1 MTPEIYENIIS
12 ALNKEQEPLKLSKLR
27 ELAKEGGSNWSQAQ
41 LNLLFT
47 CIDGIE
53 IDTRTENP
61 DVSLGKRSEQEELI
75 DAIAEIVTANGGK
88 PIHPRKV
95 RRQLPSKFTTS
106 EAQIKAL
113 VREASGLEI
122 FGPGLIR
129 SSR

>member
-12 ALNKEQEPLKLSKLR
+12 VLNKEPLKLSKVR
-27 ELAKEGGSNWSQAQ
+27 ELAQEGGSNWSQAQ

-47 CIDGIE
+47 CMDGVN
-53 IDTRTENP
+53 IDTGNNP

-88 PIHPRKV
+88 PIHPREI

-113 VREASGLEI
+113 AREASGLEI

-129 SSR
+129 SK

>member
-12 ALNKEQEPLKLSKLR
+12 TLNKEPLKLSKVR

-47 CIDGIE
+47 CMDGIE
-53 IDTRTENP
+53 IDTRKDNP
-61 DVSLGKRSEQEELI
+61 EISLGKRSEQEELI
-75 DAIAEIVTANGGK
+75 DAIAEIVAANGGK
-88 PIHPRKV
+88 PIHPREV
-95 RRQLPSKFTTS
+95 RRKLPSKFTTS

-113 VREASGLEI
+113 VREASDLEI

>member
-12 ALNKEQEPLKLSKLR
+12 TLNKEPLKLSKVK

-47 CIDGIE
+47 CMDGVN
-53 IDTRTENP
+53 IDTGKNNP
-61 DVSLGKRSEQEELI
+61 EISLGKRSEQEELI
-75 DAIAEIVTANGGK
+75 DAIAEIVAANGGK
-88 PIHPRKV
+88 PIHPREV

-113 VREASGLEI
+113 VREASDLEI

>member
-12 ALNKEQEPLKLSKLR
+12 ALNKEPLKLSKVR
-27 ELAKEGGSNWSQAQ
+27 ELAKEGGSNWSQTQ

-47 CIDGIE
+47 CMDGVN
-53 IDTRTENP
+53 IDTGKDNP
-61 DVSLGKRSEQEELI
+61 EISLGQRSEQEKLV
-75 DAIAEIVTANGGK
+75 DAIAEIVAANGGK
-88 PIHPRKV
+88 PIHPREV

-113 VREASGLEI
+113 VREASDLEI

-129 SSR
+129 SK

>member
-12 ALNKEQEPLKLSKLR
+12 ALNKEPLKLSKVK

-47 CIDGIE
+47 CMDGFDVE
-53 IDTRTENP
+53 IGEANP
-61 DVSLGKRSEQEELI
+61 TISLGQRSEQEELI
-75 DAIAEIVTANGGK
+75 NAIAEIVTTNGGK
-88 PIHPRKV
+88 PIHPREV

-113 VREASGLEI
+113 VRQASGLEI

-129 SSR
+129 PSR

>member
-12 ALNKEQEPLKLSKLR
+12 ALNKEPLKLSKLR

-47 CIDGIE
+47 CMDGID
-53 IDTRTENP
+53 IDTGTENP
-61 DVSLGKRSEQEELI
+61 EVSLGKRSEQDELI
-75 DAIAEIVTANGGK
+75 NAIAEIVAANGGK
-88 PIHPRKV
+88 PIHPREV
-95 RRQLPSKFTTS
+95 RRQLPSQFITS

-129 SSR
+129 SK

>member
-12 ALNKEQEPLKLSKLR
+12 ALNKEPLKLSKVR

-47 CIDGIE
+47 CMDGVEIE
-53 IDTRTENP
+53 IRKENP
-61 DVSLGKRSEQEELI
+61 EISLGKRSEQEELI
-75 DAIAEIVTANGGK
+75 DAIAQIVTANAGK
-88 PIHPRKV
+88 PIHPREI

-129 SSR
+129 ISQ